1 MTLIL
6 PDIIFSYK
14 SMTFVMVLCVRVRIF
29 GNKRLLP
36 DIMLHRCTDQQYLNG
51 LSKLLTRQPG
61 TVFPSLNDKCHYFR
75 NYINS
80 LLDKFINYYRIHTRI
95 IILIYQRNNQK
106 TNAAQRLPDLI
117 PDPWPLNS
125 DH

>member
-14 SMTFVMVLCVRVRIF
+14 SVTFVMVLCVRVRIF
-29 GNKRLLP
+29 GNKILLP
-36 DIMLHRCTDQQYLNG
+36 DIMLRRCTDQQYING

-75 NYINS
+75 NYIN
-80 LLDKFINYYRIHTRI
+80 LHLDKFINYYRIHIRI
-95 IILIYQRNNQK
+95 IILINQRNYQK
-106 TNAAQRLPDLI
+106 KNAAQRLPDLI